1 MRQAT
6 NAKAAKPA
14 SSPPNHANP
23 YGLNN
28 KWTGSAKNS
37 AGASSRWYNLAP
49 TNPARHGKEI
59 RASASPEFLAAI
71 PRRAR
76 SARSTKY
83 ALSMAQATIRPKVG
97 IVQGQN
103 GMRRKGIIGNS
114 ITSMCNGGGRSR
126 GGRFVK

>member
-37 AGASSRWYNLAP
+37 AGDSSKWYNLAP
-49 TNPARHGKEI
+49 TNPARHGNEM
-59 RASASPEFLAAI
+59 RASASPEFLSAI

-76 SARSTKY
+76 SARSRKY
-83 ALSMAQATIRPKVG
+83 AASMAQATMRPKVG
-97 IVQGQN
+97 TVQGQN
-103 GMRRKGIIGNS
+103 GMCKKGITRNS
-114 ITSMCNGGGRSR
+114 ITSLNGAGR
-126 GGRFVK
+126 G